1 MLYSTVYNENENEIR
16 ERFPLNERL
25 SERETINRLQNIL
38 DTGRDK
44 ARSFLTELIKDNKFK
59 YEKRNRES
67 YNEVKTTHELDNSFY
82 KRVE

>member
-1 MLYSTVYNENENEIR
+1 MLYSTIYNENENKIK

-44 ARSFLTELIKDNKFK
+44 ARTFLTEMIKDNKFEYDYK
-59 YEKRNRES
+59 NRES
-67 YNEVKTTHELDNSFY
+67 NNQVKATHELDNSFY